1 MDARGIAARIHD
13 LPTWQR
19 RTAIAAFVLAA
30 VGIAL
35 WSLQARSPD
44 VPIALWWPAIGV
56 LFFAVLASK
65 GRRLAVCAVIVVA
78 VAAGNYLGGQ
88 PLELAIAY
96 GFTNAAEVWIL
107 VRVLTGGS
115 ARADFT
121 TLKEIGWFLLSVGV
135 AVTVFSLLT
144 ASAVFI
150 LAGADP
156 VVTAVSLFTSHGSA
170 LFAIAPLGLVPIAVP
185 LRAPRW
191 EPLVQSLALVFLAV
205 VVFALAQ
212 ALALTFLIL
221 TTLMWG
227 AYRLPPL
234 VPALQNVILAVAA
247 TLATAVGVGPFAV
260 LLQEDLRGAVFA
272 LQLFIMTHA
281 AAALFVAGQSAE
293 WRENLRTL
301 AQRERDAQRVA
312 DELRLLNAQKDD
324 FISAVSHELRTPV
337 TSIIGFSEPLID
349 DDVDPDVRQA
359 GHIIYRNARRL
370 ADVIEDVLE
379 LSRLSTASVSTR
391 AAADVDITQLL
402 QHCIEDSEGLV
413 TAGRRVRVDLKV
425 PDHAVVI
432 RAVEQDLVR
441 VSSNLLSNA
450 IKFSPQDGTVTV
462 TLGEH
467 DDSVEVT
474 VVDEGPG
481 IPLPEQDAIW
491 ERFYRVQTPRHRDVP
506 GTGLGLPIVRSLV
519 QSRIGGEITLT
530 SDGERGTTVRVR
542 IPRTP
547 PVSLPEVVSDAQSGA
562 R

>member
-1 MDARGIAARIHD
+1 MDARGVAARIHD
-13 LPTWQR
+13 LPTVPR
-19 RTAIAAFVLAA
+19 RLVIGVFLLAA
-30 VGIAL
+30 VGIAV

-56 LFFAVLASK
+56 LFFAVLASR
-65 GRRLAVCAVIVVA
+65 GRRLAVCGAIVVA
-78 VAAGNYLGGQ
+78 VAAGNFLGGQ

-96 GFTNAAEVWIL
+96 GVTNAVELWIV

-121 TLKEIGWFLLSVGV
+121 TLKQIGWFLVSVGV
-135 AVTVFSLLT
+135 AISVFSVLT
-144 ASAVFI
+144 ATAVLLI
-150 LAGADP
+150 AGADP

-170 LFAIAPLGLVPIAVP
+170 LFAIAPLALVPLAVP
-185 LRAPRW
+185 LRVPRW
-191 EPLVQSLALVFLAV
+191 EPVVQTAALVFLAI
-205 VVFALAQ
+205 VVFVLAE

-234 VPALQNVILAVAA
+234 VPAVQNVFLAVAA

-260 LLQEDLRGAVFA
+260 LLQQDLRGAVFA

-312 DELRLLNAQKDD
+312 DELRLLNSQKDD

-337 TSIIGFSEPLID
+337 TSIIGFSETLVD
-349 DDVDPDVRQA
+349 DDVDPEVRQA

-391 AAADVDITQLL
+391 AAADVDMTQLL
-402 QHCIEDSEGLV
+402 RHCIEDVAGLV
-413 TAGRRVRVDLKV
+413 PAERHVRVDLKA
-425 PDHAVVI
+425 PERAVVI
-432 RAVEQDLVR
+432 RGVEQDLVR
-441 VSSNLLSNA
+441 VTSNLLSNA
-450 IKFSPQDGTVTV
+450 VKFSPPDGIVTV
-462 TLGEH
+462 TLRER
-467 DDSVEVT
+467 DDVVELT

-481 IPLPEQDAIW
+481 IPPAEQDAIW

-506 GTGLGLPIVRSLV
+506 GTGLGLPIVKSLL
-519 QSRIGGEITLT
+519 QNRIGGEIVLT
-530 SDGERGTTVRVR
+530 SDGERGTTVSVR
-542 IPRTP
+542 IPRM
-547 PVSLPEVVSDAQSGA
+547 LPEPLPDAATDAHSGA

>member
-1 MDARGIAARIHD
+1 MDARGIAARMHD
-13 LPTWQR
+13 LPTGQR
-19 RTAIAAFVLAA
+19 RAAIAAFIIAS

-44 VPIALWWPAIGV
+44 VPIALWWPASGA
-56 LFFAVLASK
+56 LFFAVLASR
-65 GRRLAVCAVIVVA
+65 GRRLAVCAVIVVT
-78 VAAGNYLGGQ
+78 VAAGNVLGGH
-88 PLELAIAY
+88 PLDLSIAY
-96 GFTNAAEVWIL
+96 GITNAVELWIV
-107 VRVLTGGS
+107 VRVLTGG
-115 ARADFT
+115 AAHADFT
-121 TLKEIGWFLLSVGV
+121 TLKQIGWFLVSVGV
-135 AVTVFSLLT
+135 AISVFSVLT
-144 ASAVFI
+144 ASAAFL

-170 LFAIAPLGLVPIAVP
+170 LFAIAPLALVPIAEP

-191 EPLVQSLALVFLAV
+191 EPLVQTLSLVFLAV

-234 VPALQNVILAVAA
+234 VPAVQNVVLAIAA
-247 TLATAVGVGPFAV
+247 TLATALGVGPFAV
-260 LLQEDLRGAVFA
+260 LLQADLRGAVFA

-312 DELRLLNAQKDD
+312 DELRLLNSQKDD

-337 TSIIGFSEPLID
+337 TSIIGFSETLVD

-391 AAADVDITQLL
+391 AVADVDMTQLL
-402 QHCIEDSEGLV
+402 QHCIEDVAGLV
-413 TAGRRVRVDLKV
+413 PAERHVRVDLRA
-425 PDHAVVI
+425 PERAVVI
-432 RAVEQDLVR
+432 RGVEQDLVR

-450 IKFSPQDGTVTV
+450 IKFSPPDGTVTV
-462 TLGEH
+462 RLIEH
-467 DDSVEVT
+467 DDVVELI

-481 IPLPEQDAIW
+481 IPPSEQDAIW

-506 GTGLGLPIVRSLV
+506 GTGLGLPIVKSLL
-519 QSRIGGEITLT
+519 QSRIGGDIVLT
-530 SDGERGTTVRVR
+530 SDGERGTTVTVR

-547 PVSLPEVVSDAQSGA
+547 PASLPEAATDAQSGA